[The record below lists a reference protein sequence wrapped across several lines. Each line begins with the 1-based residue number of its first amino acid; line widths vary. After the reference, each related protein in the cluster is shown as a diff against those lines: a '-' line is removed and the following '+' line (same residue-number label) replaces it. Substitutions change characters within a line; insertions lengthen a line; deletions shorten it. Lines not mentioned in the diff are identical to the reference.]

1 MKQIDGPTQ
10 SSNKKEGEKD
20 NGEQEH
26 SKGQENAI
34 EEFPT
39 MGVSWKD
46 LQDDDERER
55 SHSSLESG
63 QVSDDIDDHGE
74 GN

>member
-1 MKQIDGPTQ
+1 MKNQADGPAQ
-10 SSNKKEGEKD
+10 ASNKKDGDKD
-20 NGEQEH
+20 QQEL

-63 QVSDDIDDHGE
+63 QVSDDVDNHKG
-74 GN
+74 

>member
-1 MKQIDGPTQ
+1 MKQEDGPPQ
-10 SSNKKEGEKD
+10 PSSKKDGEKD
-20 NGEQEH
+20 QEH
-26 SKGQENAI
+26 SKSQENAI

-63 QVSDDIDDHGE
+63 QVSDDIENHYDD
-74 GN
+74 NSN

>member
-1 MKQIDGPTQ
+1 
-10 SSNKKEGEKD
+10 
-20 NGEQEH
+20 
-26 SKGQENAI
+26 
-34 EEFPT
+34 

-63 QVSDDIDDHGE
+63 QVSDDVDNHNDD
-74 GN
+74 NSNYFD